1 MLLSNIIQ
9 TNAVEMADALR
20 QDGKFW
26 VVIVVVFSVLIG
38 LLIYLTTID
47 FKISKIE
54 KQLKK

>member
-9 TNAVEMADALR
+9 TNAVEMADVLR